1 MGILQIKCYA
11 ISHAFLRVV
20 SNLTPGSSL
29 LAVQTLTVWRGRG
42 KQPDPGAS
50 PSARKERPC
59 VWQKYT
65 SGRPQSASLWV
76 VWGIGRADVGA
87 VAGGHGAGAGCI
99 PSEVSETRA
108 LWQAGNGAVA
118 WWRPM
123 PGCSPWARGPSMP
136 PPFRP
141 GLRLFNAW
149 RQAPNA
155 DFAPLPPHLL
165 FADPRRSPL
174 VSVSELQR

>member
-20 SNLTPGSSL
+20 SNLTPGPSL

-108 LWQAGNGAVA
+108 RFGKPETAQSPGGGLCLDAHPGRVA
-118 WWRPM
+118 LRCPRPFARACASSM
-123 PGCSPWARGPSMP
+123 PGGRPPTLTLLPCRLICCSLILA
-136 PPFRP
+136 
-141 GLRLFNAW
+141 
-149 RQAPNA
+149 AP
-155 DFAPLPPHLL
+155 H
-165 FADPRRSPL
+165 
-174 VSVSELQR
+174 